1 MTLAFTDPVSTEE
14 FSGLVERLR
23 ANRLPPPTERRA
35 IRDRAEA
42 SLEDIARELGVTR
55 MTVCRW
61 ERGDRKPRPKHR
73 AAYVRLL
80 RRLATEFDASLT
92 QE

>member
-1 MTLAFTDPVSTEE
+1 MTLAIPDPATTEE
-14 FSGLVERLR
+14 FADLVDRLR
-23 ANRLPPPTERRA
+23 ANRLPPPAERRA

-61 ERGDRKPRPKHR
+61 ERGERKPWKKHR

-80 RRLATEFDASLT
+80 RRLAAEFDAGPV
-92 QE
+92 QK